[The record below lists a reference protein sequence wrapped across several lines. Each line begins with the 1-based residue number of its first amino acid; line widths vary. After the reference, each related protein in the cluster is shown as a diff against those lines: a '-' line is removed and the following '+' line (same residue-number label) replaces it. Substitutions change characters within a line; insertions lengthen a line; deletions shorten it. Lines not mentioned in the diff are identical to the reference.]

1 MRVFF
6 AILSPHIKTLLLM
19 DRRKFLRNGAAAGLG
34 LSSLHLTI
42 GPAKA
47 GEEAAGAA
55 RGNARAAG
63 GAGTGDEGAGVVGE
77 ANAADEGAGAVE
89 GAGAAEGTGLAE
101 TSAADEFLL
110 LEVTIDTLQQKM
122 QSGEYTA
129 QSITQH
135 YLKRIAE
142 IDKKGPTLNAVI
154 ELNPDAMAIA
164 EQMDAERKTGK
175 VRGPLH
181 GIPVLVKDNINTGDK
196 MQTTAGSLAL
206 EGHKA
211 AKDAFIITKL
221 RESGAVLLGKT
232 NLSEWANFRS
242 TRSTS
247 GWSSRGGQTRNPYLL
262 NRDPS
267 GSSAGSGSAVS
278 ANLCAV
284 AIGTETNGS
293 VVSPSSVNGIVGIK
307 PTVGLLSRSGI
318 IPISA
323 TQDTAGPMARTVRDA
338 ALLLTALAGVD
349 AEDAVTLQSQNKT
362 GIDYAA
368 SLDTADLKGKTI
380 GIEKAALTGGHEG
393 VVTLFQEAI
402 ALLKAQG
409 ATIVEIELQKLL
421 SDPGSAEG
429 TVLQYEFKDGLN
441 RYLAT
446 ADAPVKTLAD
456 VIAFNKLREKRAM
469 PYFKQETLEHSEALG
484 GLDSPQYTEA
494 LKKLLTARTIID
506 EALRQ
511 NGLDAIAA
519 PTSGPACLI
528 DLIAGD
534 YRTGSSFSS
543 PAAMAGYPHITVP
556 MGLVLGMPVGLSLM
570 GTAYTEAPLIR
581 MAYAY
586 EQASHR
592 RVAPEMVAGGNF

>member
-1 MRVFF
+1 
-6 AILSPHIKTLLLM
+6 M

-34 LSSLHLTI
+34 LSSLHLGV

-47 GEEAAGAA
+47 VSGGAKGA
-55 RGNARAAG
+55 HENARYSEDTETPAKAGPAA
-63 GAGTGDEGAGVVGE
+63 
-77 ANAADEGAGAVE
+77 ANGAGA
-89 GAGAAEGTGLAE
+89 
-101 TSAADEFLL
+101 DEFAL
-110 LEVTIDTLQQKM
+110 LEATIDLLQQKM
-122 QSGEYTA
+122 RSGEYTSQA
-129 QSITQH
+129 ITRL

-154 ELNPDAMAIA
+154 ELNPDALAIA
-164 EQMDAERKTGK
+164 EQMDAERKAGK

-206 EGHKA
+206 EGHIA
-211 AKDAFIITKL
+211 AKDAFIIGKL
-221 RESGAVLLGKT
+221 RASGAVLLGKT

-318 IPISA
+318 IPISS
-323 TQDTAGPMARTVRDA
+323 TQDTAGPMARCVKDA
-338 ALLLTALAGVD
+338 AMLLTALAGVD
-349 AEDAVTLQSQNKT
+349 PEDAITHESEDKA
-362 GIDYAA
+362 GIDYAV
-368 SLDTADLKGKTI
+368 SLDTAGLKGKTI
-380 GIEKAALTGGHEG
+380 GIEKGALTGGHEG

-402 ALLKAQG
+402 AILKAQG

-421 SDPGSAEG
+421 SDPGSVEG

-441 RYLAT
+441 KYLAT
-446 ADAPVKTLAD
+446 AGAPVKTLAD
-456 VIAFNKLREKRAM
+456 VIAFNKLHEKKAM

-484 GLDSPQYTEA
+484 GLDTPQYAEA

-506 EALRQ
+506 DVLRQ

-534 YRTGSSFSS
+534 YRTGSSFSG

-570 GTAYTEAPLIR
+570 GTAYTEVQLTR

-586 EQASHR
+586 EQASR
-592 RVAPEMVAGGNF
+592 KRSVPEMVAGGNF